1 MSDQKHFGMDID
13 MKMSLG
19 NMITIGTLLTAIVFG
34 WASFRSDIEANRLA
48 TAANTIRIER
58 LEIQSGEM
66 KDRLTRM
73 EVTLQNVSMQID
85 RAVRLLEKDAPTP
98 RP

>member
-1 MSDQKHFGMDID
+1 MAEPKHLGIDLD

-19 NMITIGTLLTAIVFG
+19 NMITIGTLLVAIVFG
-34 WASFRSDIEANRLA
+34 WANFRSDIESNRSA

-85 RAVRLLEKDAPTP
+85 RAVRLLEKDMPAKP
-98 RP
+98 

>member
-1 MSDQKHFGMDID
+1 MADRHLGFDLD

-19 NMITIGTLLTAIVFG
+19 NLITIGTLLVTIVIG
-34 WASFRSDIEANRLA
+34 WANFRSDIEANKIDI
-48 TAANTIRIER
+48 AANTIRIER

-73 EVTLQNVSMQID
+73 EVTLQNVSVSID
-85 RAVRLLEKDAPTP
+85 RVIRLLENDKPP
-98 RP
+98 LVRN

>member
-19 NMITIGTLLTAIVFG
+19 NMIVIGTLLASIIFG
-34 WASFRSDIEANRLA
+34 WANFRSDIEANRLA
-48 TAANTIRIER
+48 TAANTTRIER

-85 RAVRLLEKDAPTP
+85 RAVRLLEKSGNPTAP
-98 RP
+98 